1 MASTR
6 TDPSTPTPTTTASS
20 PEVEVV
26 LAFLGHLE
34 ELDLDAA
41 ASLLADD
48 AVYQNVPLPADKGK
62 RAVERTLRRML
73 SVGSGF
79 RVVNHNVAA
88 EGPIVLTERT
98 DVLSIGKGRFRVD
111 AAFWVCGTFEV
122 HDGRITLWRDRFD
135 WVDFLLAWPR
145 GVGKA
150 ILGRRG

>member
-1 MASTR
+1 MDTTTR
-6 TDPSTPTPTTTASS
+6 TETD
-20 PEVEVV
+20 VV

-48 AVYQNVPLPADKGK
+48 AVYQNVPLPADRGK

-88 EGPIVLTERT
+88 EGPVVLTERT

-111 AAFWVCGTFEV
+111 AAFWCAAPSRSTTVASPCGGTGSTGSTSSSP
-122 HDGRITLWRDRFD
+122 GRAASARRSS
-135 WVDFLLAWPR
+135 
-145 GVGKA
+145 VGA
-150 ILGRRG
+150 ADLPVGSRP